1 MITGFYYLSI
11 QNETKII
18 ICSIGASIVGNKLIL
33 FFQLD
38 LALKDENGGDISS
51 FITNGEWDL
60 LGNFGCVIYRNK
72 HFCFE
77 TYLTNRSIFCMV
89 HKYRYKDY

>member
-1 MITGFYYLSI
+1 MLIILLECSMLSSLIYKKKPKKIKTVITGFYYLSI

-51 FITNGEWDL
+51 FIMNGEWEL
-60 LGNFGCVIYRNK
+60 IGKI
-72 HFCFE
+72 
-77 TYLTNRSIFCMV
+77 MV
-89 HKYRYKDY
+89 